1 MPDEQPLKSQTSWK
15 DFILLCVYGPL
26 ILLQVVLVFKFYNSM
41 GLTLALIGGWL
52 FFLLF
57 LIVGALPRY
66 EFKKRGGVVEG
77 KSYIYTTTVVDTGI
91 YTIVRHPQ
99 FLSWILLSLA
109 LAFLSQHWLSVLCVV
124 PVTVLIYVE
133 ALREDKSNCGK
144 FGNDYKEYMQRVP
157 RLNPLVGIFRLF

>member
-1 MPDEQPLKSQTSWK
+1 MSAETSSQSAVSWK
-15 DFILLCVYGPL
+15 DFILVCVYGPL
-26 ILLQVVLVFKFYNSM
+26 ILLQIVLAITSHNYL
-41 GLTLALIGGWL
+41 GLTCALIGGL
-52 FFLLF
+52 IFFLLF

-66 EFKKRGGVVEG
+66 EFKKRGGVGEG
-77 KSYIYTTTVVDTGI
+77 KSYIHTTTVVDTGI
-91 YTIVRHPQ
+91 YAIVRHPQ

-109 LAFLSQHWLSVLCVV
+109 LAFLSQYWLSVLCVV

-133 ALREDKSNCGK
+133 ALREDKSNCEK